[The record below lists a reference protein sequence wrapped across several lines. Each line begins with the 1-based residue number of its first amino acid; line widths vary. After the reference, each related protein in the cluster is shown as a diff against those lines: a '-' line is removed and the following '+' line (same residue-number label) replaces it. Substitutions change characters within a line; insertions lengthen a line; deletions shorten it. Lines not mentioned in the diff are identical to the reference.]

1 MWGKGPL
8 LASGER
14 GLRTDPVRLL
24 ESYRRCEQAGVPRDR
39 ETLNPSTDPDAIDLR
54 MRRPALL
61 EFARTLFRDA
71 ADYIV
76 GPRPLFLVTGAQAR
90 VALAVSA
97 DDDAGQA
104 AQQVGLGVGS
114 SLAEEDIGT
123 TASGLAL
130 RFVGPA
136 VVCGDEHFCRVF
148 RDWCCAAVPVGDGNG
163 GLLGSLIVSTQG
175 ICDVGE
181 KLALAYSLSRALTEF
196 DRANVRGAAST
207 LMVQLTDRQQQ
218 VLKLFAEGLSYKQI
232 AKQLNVTS
240 RKTIE
245 DHLDAI
251 RAKLGAASRRECI
264 RRAIDLGLL

>member
-8 LASGER
+8 LASGEQ
-14 GLRTDPVRLL
+14 GLRIDPARLH
-24 ESYRRCEQAGVPRDR
+24 ESYRRCEEAGVPRDL
-39 ETLNPSTDPDAIDLR
+39 ETLHPVTDPNGVDLR
-54 MRRPALL
+54 VQRPALL
-61 EFARTLFRDA
+61 DFARTLFRDA
-71 ADYIV
+71 ADFIV
-76 GPRPLFLVTGAQAR
+76 GRRPLFLVTDAQAR
-90 VALAVSA
+90 VALAVSS
-97 DDDAGQA
+97 DEHAGQA
-104 AQQVGLGVGS
+104 AEQAGLAVGS

-130 RFVGPA
+130 RFAGPA

-148 RDWCCAAVPVGDGNG
+148 HDWFCAAVPVGDGNG

-175 ICDVGE
+175 SCDIGE

-196 DRANVRGAAST
+196 DRASLRGATSN
-207 LMVQLTDRQQQ
+207 LLVQLTERQQQ

-251 RAKLGAASRRECI
+251 RAKLGAGSRRECI
-264 RRAIDLGLL
+264 RRAIELGLL